1 MLVLRPEELG
11 FLRYLRAAKVILNEF
26 EFSWSK
32 VYYNFCLFYFC
43 IQVANIQ
50 AQLENLID
58 KNYYLNKSAK
68 EAYKCYVRS
77 YDSHSLKDIFN
88 VNTLDLI
95 NVSKS
100 FGFSVPP
107 FVELP
112 ISHKPKAIS
121 FEFC

>member
-107 FVELP
+107 FVEP
-112 ISHKPKAIS
+112 AISHKPKAIS
-121 FEFC
+121 SEFY